1 MIATNKLKPTIQSIA
16 KAGLITLSMV
26 FSSLSYAESV
36 ALSVAEQGNQ
46 SVQTPHNGQKKENV
60 EAQFGTPIERVSAV
74 GEPPISKWVYQ
85 EFTVYFENDTVL
97 HAVLHKS

>member
-1 MIATNKLKPTIQSIA
+1 MKATNRIKPNLLRIA
-16 KAGLITLSMV
+16 KAGLVSLSLI
-26 FSSLSYAESV
+26 FSSLAYSESV

-46 SVQTPHNGQKKENV
+46 SLQTPQNGQKKENV
-60 EAQFGTPIERVSAV
+60 EAQFGAPIERVSAV

-85 EFTVYFENDTVL
+85 DFTVYFEHDTVL

>member
-1 MIATNKLKPTIQSIA
+1 MNATNKSKPNFQSLAI
-16 KAGLITLSMV
+16 AGLLALGLV
-26 FSSLSYAESV
+26 SSSAALAESA

-46 SVQTPHNGQKKENV
+46 SVQTPRNGQKKDIV
-60 EAQFGTPIERVSAV
+60 EAQFGAPIERVSAV

-85 EFTVYFENDTVL
+85 EFTVYFEHDTVL